1 VNKRQGT
8 ILICSIALIVGAISL
23 WMPTPSAAPSQKS
36 SPAPRSLAPTHV
48 VYSALFHHV
57 VDVMREADEMQRQ
70 GKDTSPLRSFFQRK
84 ANLNEFQARILD
96 TVADDCVRQLDVQ
109 DARAQLIINEFRKR
123 FPPGKLPPGVKLPP
137 PPPELTQMQ
146 EERDAMILRAR
157 DRLRVALGD
166 DEFQRFE
173 GFVTE
178 RVASGIMPVVLQRS
192 APAPSSATQQ
202 NQCCA
207 VTTAEGGK

>member
-1 VNKRQGT
+1 MQ
-8 ILICSIALIVGAISL
+8 
-23 WMPTPSAAPSQKS
+23 Q
-36 SPAPRSLAPTHV
+36 
-48 VYSALFHHV
+48 
-57 VDVMREADEMQRQ
+57 ADEMQRQ

-96 TVADDCVRQLDVQ
+96 TVADECVRQLDVQ
-109 DARAQLIINEFRKR
+109 DARGQLIINDFRKR
-123 FPPGKLPPGVKLPP
+123 FPPGKLPTGVKLPP
-137 PPPELTQMQ
+137 PPLELTKMQ

-157 DRLRVALGD
+157 DRLRIAFGE

-178 RVASGIMPVVLQRS
+178 RVDSGIEPVVLQRS
-192 APAPSSATQQ
+192 ASDSSSSTQQ

-207 VTTAEGGK
+207 FTTAGGAK

>member
-1 VNKRQGT
+1 MNKRQGT
-8 ILICSIALIVGAISL
+8 VLICSIALVVGALSL
-23 WMPTPSAAPSQKS
+23 WMPTPSAAPSQQS
-36 SPAPRSLAPTHV
+36 SPAPRSSAPTHV

-96 TVADDCVRQLDVQ
+96 TVADECVRQLDVQ

-123 FPPGKLPPGVKLPP
+123 FPPGKLLPGVKLPP

-157 DRLRVALGD
+157 DRLRVALGE

-173 GFVTE
+173 GFVME
-178 RVASGIMPVVLQRS
+178 RVASGIEPVVLQRS
-192 APAPSSATQQ
+192 SSGSSSATHPD
-202 NQCCA
+202 NSRA
-207 VTTAEGGK
+207 VTTAGGGK

>member
-1 VNKRQGT
+1 MNKRQVA
-8 ILICSIALIVGAISL
+8 ILIGTVALIIGALSL
-23 WMPTPSAAPSQKS
+23 WMPAPSAAPPQKGSQPERTS
-36 SPAPRSLAPTHV
+36 APTHV

-57 VDVMREADEMQRQ
+57 VDVMHEADEMQRQ

-84 ANLNEFQARILD
+84 ADLNEFQARLLD
-96 TVADDCVRQLDVQ
+96 TVADECVRQLDVQ
-109 DARAQLIINEFRKR
+109 DARAQLIINDFKKR
-123 FPPGKLPPGVKLPP
+123 FPPGKLPTGVTLPP

-157 DRLRVALGD
+157 DRLRVALGE

-173 GFVTE
+173 GFVME
-178 RVASGIMPVVLQRS
+178 RVASAIEPVALQQS
-192 APAPSSATQQ
+192 APGSSLATQQ

-207 VTTAEGGK
+207 VTTAGGGK